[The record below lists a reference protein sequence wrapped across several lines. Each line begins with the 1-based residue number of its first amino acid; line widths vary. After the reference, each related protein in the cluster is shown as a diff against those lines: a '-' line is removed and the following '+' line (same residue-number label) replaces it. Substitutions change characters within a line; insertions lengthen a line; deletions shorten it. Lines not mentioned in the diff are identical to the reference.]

1 MNFRKEFWDRVWR
14 RTGQLFGSLSK
25 DVFERRTS
33 TGSGLFSFLGSSFSQ
48 IFGEI
53 VFIRVKTLSNTN
65 QKNKGLYGGE
75 KDSLPVTPSSL
86 PSPLVGLGFNTYR
99 YLQKRETNNFFFAFN
114 QTLPRLVLFRL
125 STIVVKRPIPYF
137 VSCWLPCGQI

>member
-14 RTGQLFGSLSK
+14 RTGQLFGNLSK

-33 TGSGLFSFLGSSFSQ
+33 TGSGLFSFLCSSFPQ

-65 QKNKGLYGGE
+65 QKNKGLHGGE
-75 KDSLPVTPSSL
+75 RTHFRLPSPL

-137 VSCWLPCGQI
+137 VSRWFPCGQI

>member
-1 MNFRKEFWDRVWR
+1 MNFRKEFWNRVWR

-33 TGSGLFSFLGSSFSQ
+33 TGSGLFSFLGSSFPQ

-65 QKNKGLYGGE
+65 QKNKGFSGGG
-75 KDSLPVTPSSL
+75 KDSLPVTP
-86 PSPLVGLGFNTYR
+86 PPLVGLGFNTYR

-137 VSCWLPCGQI
+137 VSCSLPCGQI